1 LVWVVLIYAISVVS
15 WGSIFFQLVK
25 LLISTSKGNRPSLL
39 FPLTIAS
46 LALFIESLFFGVSA
60 FFSMMGNDNVFA
72 FMREPQNWFLVKILI
87 AISGVLL
94 LFDIKAETKQ
104 KKGGNKNDTKN

>member
-1 LVWVVLIYAISVVS
+1 
-15 WGSIFFQLVK
+15 
-25 LLISTSKGNRPSLL
+25 
-39 FPLTIAS
+39 
-46 LALFIESLFFGVSA
+46 
-60 FFSMMGNDNVFA
+60 MMGNDNVFA